1 MEQQSV
7 LKGVPGILRPFRE
20 FVEGLGLGEGDQVVY
35 IGVPGTCT
43 PFVELL
49 AFATRSLPVTQIF
62 VPGVDEGAA
71 RRLEPVPKVG
81 VQAAGPAGPIH
92 PSVIV
97 VMGGL
102 SMENSPVGADEVIA
116 FLDRHPTAAV
126 VGVCFQ
132 QMFEKTGWCDRVPF
146 DLLIDA
152 NIDPVVVWVD

>member
-1 MEQQSV
+1 MEQKSV

-20 FVEGLGLGEGDQVVY
+20 FVEGLGLKEGDQVVY

-62 VPGVDEGAA
+62 IPGVDEGAA
-71 RRLEPVPKVG
+71 RRLEAVPKVG
-81 VQAAGPAGPIH
+81 VQTAGPADQVRPA
-92 PSVIV
+92 VIV
-97 VMGGL
+97 VMGGR
-102 SMENSPVGADEVIA
+102 SMENSPVGADDVIA

-132 QMFEKTGWCDRVPF
+132 QMFDKMGWCDRLPF
-146 DLLIDA
+146 DLMIDA
-152 NIDPVVVWVD
+152 TIDPVVVWVD

>member
-1 MEQQSV
+1 MEQQSTHT
-7 LKGVPGILRPFRE
+7 GVPGILRPFRE
-20 FVEGLGLGEGDQVVY
+20 FVQGLGLTEADQVVY

-71 RRLEPVPKVG
+71 RRLEPVEKVG
-81 VQAAGPAGPIH
+81 VQAGGPAGQLH
-92 PSVIV
+92 PRLIV

-102 SMENSPVGADEVIA
+102 AMENSGVGLQDVVA
-116 FLDRHPTAAV
+116 FLDRYPTAAIA
-126 VGVCFQ
+126 GVCFQ
-132 QMFEKTGWCDRVPF
+132 QMFEKGGWCDRIPF

-152 NIDPVVVWVD
+152 TIDPVVVWSD